1 MGGDRFPQAEGSLD
15 WHPGLQEREQG
26 ARQKEAESLEW
37 EAGLGSGPL
46 GDAPTPLLLVTTAP
60 SKVQSSSPVPLPM
73 RVKSGVM
80 VGQSSGKSPD
90 QEKSVSKADRG
101 LPNFRQK

>member
-15 WHPGLQEREQG
+15 WHPGLQEQEQG

-37 EAGLGSGPL
+37 EAGLGSGPPR
-46 GDAPTPLLLVTTAP
+46 GRPPPQLLLVTTGP

-73 RVKSGVM
+73 WV
-80 VGQSSGKSPD
+80 
-90 QEKSVSKADRG
+90 
-101 LPNFRQK
+101 